1 MTGDL
6 KANNNLKRMEKI
18 KPKNAAA
25 TTATDATNTAV
36 QYRENPRTNEKIDA
50 WIKVNP
56 DQFKFLDE
64 LPHDR
69 AVRKLVLN
77 EVQKYER
84 LQKMNAGIM
93 QKLEDDPEAKQA
105 YETLLKRVPEA
116 DRERA
121 TASIARHVFQLGAP
135 ANDHARTQGNGT
147 GMKV

>member
-1 MTGDL
+1 MD
-6 KANNNLKRMEKI
+6 
-18 KPKNAAA
+18 KPKSKTAAA
-25 TTATDATNTAV
+25 APASSTPV
-36 QYRENPRTNEKIDA
+36 EYRENPRTNEKIDG
-50 WIKVNP
+50 WIKANP
-56 DQFKFLDE
+56 DQFKFFDE
-64 LPHDR
+64 LPHER

-93 QKLEDDPEAKQA
+93 QKLDNDPEAKQA

-135 ANDHARTQGNGT
+135 RNDRAKTPGAGG
-147 GMKV
+147 GMRV